1 MKLILI
7 VFFWKKNCVELIDNF
22 GPKNGTSSK
31 LWIYRKIFLKILC
44 NEKGQQVDDS
54 NNNSL
59 YCKIFVQDK
68 WAILGQ
74 KVAYAGSTL
83 RQFLRILQ
91 SERG

>member
-1 MKLILI
+1 M
-7 VFFWKKNCVELIDNF
+7 ELIDNF
-22 GPKNGTSSK
+22 GPKSGTSSK
-31 LWIYRKIFLKILC
+31 LWIYRKIFLKILR

-59 YCKIFVQDK
+59 YRKIFVQDK

-74 KVAYAGSTL
+74 KVTYAGSTL

>member
-7 VFFWKKNCVELIDNF
+7 VFFEKKNCLELIDNF

-31 LWIYRKIFLKILC
+31 LWIYRKIFLKILR

-54 NNNSL
+54 NNNGL
-59 YCKIFVQDK
+59 YRKNFVQDK

-74 KVAYAGSTL
+74 KVAYPGSTL
-83 RQFLRILQ
+83 RHFLRILQ